1 MDCNLPG
8 SSIHGIL
15 QEERLLKRGVL
26 DPTPDEGAPNN
37 LHFWQALSAAAGG
50 SQGTTLGELP
60 RSGIFTKWC
69 HAFLK
74 HYPVFLN
81 HLNLGE
87 APSY

>member
-15 QEERLLKRGVL
+15 QEEHLLKRGVL
-26 DPTPDEGAPNN
+26 DPTPDEGGPNN

-60 RSGIFTKWC
+60 QSGIFTKWC